1 MSSEGK
7 SFTKSDITKAA
18 AAALLLISLIFIVSP
33 AGMLWP
39 LGTWIFLVFGC
50 AGFYFFNAFLI
61 ATSIVLLIK
70 GGLIKDYY
78 SWKQFVGFALILI
91 GVSTLSSSIALHNV
105 DDALSAIAEYAARGK
120 AINYYVDGKI
130 GGGYLGY
137 GLAKILDVGGLNFI
151 LSIAVLLG
159 GITLFFLPEIIS
171 LVAILSGNAKHK
183 FAIRKSQKAV
193 EAEQN
198 NYDEIDDLEFKPI
211 HFGESIENRST
222 RIELYS
228 EHADPNNFH
237 DEVSDEMPHESYQS
251 GGIHEAKFGEDE
263 DLKPADQYATEI
275 FSAND
280 FFGNQPAV
288 EQKVIDQR
296 KPEVAYQ
303 ERPCTQTNTASVNQ
317 SETQTGVSKA
327 PVYQDLSPSYQ
338 KAMGNSIEEEAV
350 HIETV
355 QEEPEFI
362 EASNLYKENNT
373 ETVESNQETIVENE
387 EVPSPEVAQ
396 SQAVSPVEKELTQSE
411 KLDAKLS
418 LMSPENQYII
428 RNLHCDLAEEL
439 PPYELPPSTLLR
451 EPQNTSSFD
460 GMTGD
465 CEAKR
470 AIIDELFQDMHI
482 GAHVEDYVI
491 GPSVT
496 RFNIATEKSVRVS
509 SINGVLPDLAKRLG
523 GIMPR
528 FQDVV
533 MGSQYSGLEIPN
545 VKSDTVYF
553 KEMLD
558 ACGYGEKY
566 KFDIPFGKDI
576 GGKYIHG
583 DLRKF
588 PHMLVAGSTGSGKSI
603 FIHGIIMSLI
613 MKNRPE
619 ELKLILVDPKR
630 VEMALYKDLPHLL
643 CPIIK
648 DVTQVK
654 VCLDKLIDE
663 MERRNQVF
671 EQAGCTNISQFNDDY
686 CPENGIKKLPYI
698 VLILDEFADAVD
710 VCKNISEPVARLAQK
725 ARSAGIHIVL
735 TTQRPTVDVVNGRI
749 KANLPTTVAL
759 WVRSAT
765 DSCTILNEG
774 GAENLAGHGDM
785 LVNCPELNKY
795 ALIRCQ
801 GCMVWTDEIKNVC
814 NFIRNQ
820 QKTHYDPVFLDLID
834 HEAEQKAFEEAAAA
848 AMPSHAELRA
858 AEGASKYEM
867 IKEAVMSMEYVSIS
881 KIQREFSVGFP
892 RAGKIFKQLQDEGI
906 VAPNEPGQETNS
918 KGSKVLIHA
927 KQELDGENEGTKN
940 GTKVIPNG
948 WDMPK

>member
-1 MSSEGK
+1 MSSGGRD
-7 SFTKSDITKAA
+7 FTRSDIIR
-18 AAALLLISLIFIVSP
+18 ALAVAILMVALIFIVSP

-50 AGFYFFNAFLI
+50 AGFYFFNAFLV
-61 ATSIVLLIK
+61 ATSLVLLIK
-70 GGLIKDYY
+70 GGLIKNYY
-78 SWKQFVGFALILI
+78 SWKQFLGFALILI
-91 GVSTLSSSIALHNV
+91 GVSTLSSAITIHGV
-105 DDALSAIAEYAARGK
+105 EDAFSAISEFAAHDK
-120 AINYYVDGKI
+120 AINYYIDNKI
-130 GGGYLGY
+130 GGGYMGY
-137 GLAKILDVGGLNFI
+137 GLAKLLDVGGLNYI
-151 LSIAVLLG
+151 LSITFILG
-159 GITLFFLPEIIS
+159 GFILFFLPEIVSIFTTIS
-171 LVAILSGNAKHK
+171 GKAKYNS
-183 FAIRKSQKAV
+183 AIRKSQKA
-193 EAEQN
+193 AASEQN
-198 NYDEIDDLEFKPI
+198 NFDDIDDLEFKPI
-211 HFGESIENRST
+211 HFGESIENQPT

-228 EHADPNNFH
+228 EHADPNNYR
-237 DEVSDEMPHESYQS
+237 DDTIEETPRESYQS
-251 GGIHEAKFGEDE
+251 GGLHEAKFGEDE
-263 DLKPADQYATEI
+263 DLQSADHYATEL
-275 FSAND
+275 FSASQ
-280 FFGNQPAV
+280 FFGNQQPKEPKPV
-288 EQKVIDQR
+288 EQTRPQ
-296 KPEVAYQ
+296 PSYQ
-303 ERPCTQTNTASVNQ
+303 ERPTPQVNPIPVSDPQPQQNINLTPTYQNPTQAHQTPTA
-317 SETQTGVSKA
+317 T
-327 PVYQDLSPSYQ
+327 PV
-338 KAMGNSIEEEAV
+338 EEEPIHV
-350 HIETV
+350 ETV
-355 QEEPEFI
+355 QEEPEFV
-362 EASNLYKENNT
+362 EANSLFEEQTEEVKETGT
-373 ETVESNQETIVENE
+373 ETTTDDS
-387 EVPSPEVAQ
+387 EVPTPDVKPTPA
-396 SQAVSPVEKELTQSE
+396 PVEKELTESE

-439 PPYELPPSTLLR
+439 PHYDLPPSSLLR
-451 EPQNTSSFD
+451 EPQNTSSIE
-460 GMTGD
+460 GMSAD
-465 CEAKR
+465 CEAKK

-482 GAHVEDYVI
+482 GAHVEDYVV

-496 RFNIATEKSVRVS
+496 RFNIATDKSVRVS

-533 MGSQYSGLEIPN
+533 MGSRNSGLEIPN

-663 MERRNQVF
+663 MERRNQIF
-671 EQAGCTNISQFNDDY
+671 EQAGCTNIAQFNEDY